1 MNAQLIILQ
10 GGEDVRKRT
19 NETLFKN
26 VANLSVTKKI
36 LVIPWAS
43 KTLEKEME
51 YRTIFN
57 NYFTHSSFQDVL
69 FLETDDSN
77 LEITRKITSVD
88 VIYLP
93 GGAPDILYR
102 EIKKRSLQNRL
113 HNFKGVLIG
122 NSAGAIV
129 LSKGSV
135 DPHEGKFFSGFG
147 LVKFFITVHFNLHQ
161 GSTTEKFEGPV
172 INIPED
178 MWVATS
184 GQD

>member
-1 MNAQLIILQ
+1 MNGQLIILQ

-26 VANLSVTKKI
+26 VVNLSVTKKI
-36 LVIPWAS
+36 LVIPWTS
-43 KTLEKEME
+43 KTVEKEIE

-57 NYFTHSSFQDVL
+57 NYFTDSGFQDVL
-69 FLETDDSN
+69 FLETDDN
-77 LEITRKITSVD
+77 ELEITRKITSVD

-93 GGAPDILYR
+93 GGDPDILYR
-102 EIKKRSLQNRL
+102 EIEIRSLQNRL
-113 HNFKGVLIG
+113 RDFQGILIG

-129 LSKGSV
+129 LSKGGRGQN
-135 DPHEGKFFSGFG
+135 EGKLFPGFG
-147 LVKFFITVHFNLHQ
+147 FAKFFIIVHFNLFQ
-161 GSTTEKFEGPV
+161 ESATGKLIGPV

-178 MWVATS
+178 GWVATS

>member
-1 MNAQLIILQ
+1 MNTQLIILQ
-10 GGEDVRKRT
+10 GGEDVAKRT
-19 NETLFKN
+19 NEILFKN

-36 LVIPWAS
+36 LVIPWTS
-43 KTLEKEME
+43 NTMEME

-57 NYFTHSSFQDVL
+57 NYFTHSGFQGVL

-77 LEITRKITSVD
+77 SEITRKITSVD

-93 GGAPDILYR
+93 GGDPDILYR

-113 HNFKGVLIG
+113 HDFKGILIG

-135 DPHEGKFFSGFG
+135 DLHGGKFFSGFG
-147 LVKFFITVHFNLHQ
+147 LAKFFITVHFNLHRE
-161 GSTTEKFEGPV
+161 STTEKFEGPV

-178 MWVATS
+178 M
-184 GQD
+184 